1 MVFMR
6 CNRCFRFVNV
16 KFKLMA
22 RKIYYGKIVPEHFAA
37 YISTRFLIHT
47 TIFLEKTSPPLPAG
61 VRIDLT
67 VVTQSSYFHMYSEV
81 QKNLFD
87 VFPMQSHGGQFPI
100 MPQVPNVE
108 DCL

>member
-1 MVFMR
+1 MWYLCV
-6 CNRCFRFVNV
+6 VIDV
-16 KFKLMA
+16 LKFKLTPQKM
-22 RKIYYGKIVPEHFAA
+22 YYGKIVPEHFPA

-47 TIFLEKTSPPLPAG
+47 TIFLEKKSPPLPAG
-61 VRIDLT
+61 VRIDVT
-67 VVTQSSYFHMYSEV
+67 VVTQSSYFHMYTEV
-81 QKNLFD
+81 QKNLFH